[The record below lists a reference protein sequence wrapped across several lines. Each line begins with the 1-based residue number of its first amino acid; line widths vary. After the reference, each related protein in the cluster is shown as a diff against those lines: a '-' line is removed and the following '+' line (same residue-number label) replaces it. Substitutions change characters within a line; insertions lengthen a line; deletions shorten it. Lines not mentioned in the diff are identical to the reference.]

1 MDFRKNIITHWF
13 GKTKGMAELVDN
25 IYSDFLTKVPEK
37 DILVGREFN
46 DFFKAIYPEILKNIT
61 SGDFFQKNGEL
72 SDDEI
77 NLFLASY
84 KEYIPQVNINQSSF
98 IQPYRENLF
107 KIECFERQMRENGAR
122 NWSGSHWTIP
132 CEGDFN
138 EIKKKV
144 EIMKPFIQLRW
155 FTPSVFYMI
164 STILTE
170 IKENRDLYPQTRNY
184 PSGPGGKHKN
194 YRKHRKTKNRH
205 KRRGKGEKS
214 QKTKHIKK

>member
-107 KIECFERQMRENGAR
+107 KIECFERQARAREEHSTR
-122 NWSGSHWTIP
+122 NLSTVQWNASSLPWRTDLIP

-138 EIKKKV
+138 EIKKEV
-144 EIMKPFIQLRW
+144 ERMKPFIQLRW
-155 FTPSVFYMI
+155 FMPSVFYMI

-194 YRKHRKTKNRH
+194 YRK
-205 KRRGKGEKS
+205 
-214 QKTKHIKK
+214 KHA